1 MKKKNLKFW
10 QVSEVKISYQNKIK
24 LADSPQVTSSES
36 AANILFANWSDD
48 LEMVESFNV
57 LFLNRANKVKGIFRA
72 SKGGVSG
79 TVVDARIIFS
89 AAVKALTCS
98 VILCHNHP
106 SGNLKP
112 SNADIELTKKLAQAG
127 KTLDIQV
134 LDHLILVPSGEFF
147 SFADEGL
154 I

>member
-1 MKKKNLKFW
+1 MKKNNLKFW
-10 QVSEVKISYQNKIK
+10 QVSEVKMSYQNRVK
-24 LADSPQVTSSES
+24 LADSPQITSSAT
-36 AANILFANWSDD
+36 AANILFANWSND
-48 LEMVESFNV
+48 LEMIESFNV
-57 LFLNRANKVKGIFRA
+57 LFLNRANKVKGIFRV

-79 TVVDARIIFS
+79 TVVDARVIFA
-89 AAVKALTCS
+89 AAVKALACS
-98 VILCHNHP
+98 IILSHNHP

-112 SNADIELTKKLAQAG
+112 SQADIALTKKLAEAG

-134 LDHLILVPSGEFF
+134 LDHLILVPNGQHY